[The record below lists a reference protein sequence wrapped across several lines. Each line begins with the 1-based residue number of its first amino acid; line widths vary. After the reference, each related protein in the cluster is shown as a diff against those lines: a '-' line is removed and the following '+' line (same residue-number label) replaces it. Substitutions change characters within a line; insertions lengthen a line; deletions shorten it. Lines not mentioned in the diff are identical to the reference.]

1 MGVGDVVGDPQE
13 FFKPYKMKGEP
24 KLIFS
29 DEFNTFD
36 HDLWKHTIQGEDF
49 VAYVNNRTNSFV

>member
-36 HDLWKHTIQGEDF
+36 HDLWKHTI
-49 VAYVNNRTNSFV
+49 